1 MTEHKKFEE
10 IKYRAI
16 FIHVD
21 LPGQE
26 DNAKDFSRYVLLQSK
41 LCCKCIKSYKNLCSL
56 VSIIGLNLLEVLKEK
71 KKTILAFLHRSRQ
84 FILCND
90 NISKQK

>member
-1 MTEHKKFEE
+1 MFQGDLEEARPDSKNPKCVFLTVHDIGTNHSEWEAMTEHKKFEE

-41 LCCKCIKSYKNLCSL
+41 LCYANALNHIKIYVVWSL
-56 VSIIGLNLLEVLKEK
+56 S
-71 KKTILAFLHRSRQ
+71 
-84 FILCND
+84 
-90 NISKQK
+90 

>member
-26 DNAKDFSRYVLLQSK
+26 DNAKDFPRYVLLQSK
-41 LCCKCIKSYKNLCSL
+41 LCECIKSYINLCSL

-71 KKTILAFLHRSRQ
+71 KNNSRL
-84 FILCND
+84 FTPF
-90 NISKQK
+90 

>member
-26 DNAKDFSRYVLLQSK
+26 DNAKDFPRYVLLQSK
-41 LCCKCIKSYKNLCSL
+41 LCKCIKSYINLCSL
-56 VSIIGLNLLEVLKEK
+56 VSIIGLNLLEVLKEN
-71 KKTILAFLHRSRQ
+71 SRL
-84 FILCND
+84 FTPF
-90 NISKQK
+90 

>member
-26 DNAKDFSRYVLLQSK
+26 DNAKDFPRYVLLQSRLRMFFTSLQSVVLFLKFPK
-41 LCCKCIKSYKNLCSL
+41 LNFFPNFSL
-56 VSIIGLNLLEVLKEK
+56 L
-71 KKTILAFLHRSRQ
+71 
-84 FILCND
+84 
-90 NISKQK
+90 

>member
-26 DNAKDFSRYVLLQSK
+26 DNAKDFPRYVMLQSRLK
-41 LCCKCIKSYKNLCSL
+41 MKKCPIRNCTSL
-56 VSIIGLNLLEVLKEK
+56 AQVPSEARHRYRRGAISLPLKQ
-71 KKTILAFLHRSRQ
+71 LYY
-84 FILCND
+84 
-90 NISKQK
+90 

>member
-41 LCCKCIKSYKNLCSL
+41 LCYANALNHIKIYVVWSL
-56 VSIIGLNLLEVLKEK
+56 S
-71 KKTILAFLHRSRQ
+71 
-84 FILCND
+84 
-90 NISKQK
+90 

>member
-26 DNAKDFSRYVLLQSK
+26 DNAKDFPRYVLLQSK

-56 VSIIGLNLLEVLKEK
+56 VSIIRLNLLEVLKEK
-71 KKTILAFLHRSRQ
+71 KNNSSLFTPF
-84 FILCND
+84 
-90 NISKQK
+90 

>member
-26 DNAKDFSRYVLLQSK
+26 DNAKDFPRYVMLQSR
-41 LCCKCIKSYKNLCSL
+41 
-56 VSIIGLNLLEVLKEK
+56 LKMEK
-71 KKTILAFLHRSRQ
+71 MSNRELHLFST
-84 FILCND
+84 
-90 NISKQK
+90 SAE